1 MVVWIASDMTTLEGC
16 MMMISG
22 AGKGGGG
29 RGRGEKV
36 RVASDQC

>member
-1 MVVWIASDMTTLEGC
+1 MTVWIGSDMTTLEGC